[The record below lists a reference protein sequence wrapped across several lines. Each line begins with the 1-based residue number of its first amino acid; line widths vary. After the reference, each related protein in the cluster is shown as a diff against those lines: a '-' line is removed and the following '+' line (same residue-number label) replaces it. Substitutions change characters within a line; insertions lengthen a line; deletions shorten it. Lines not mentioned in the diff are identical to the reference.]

1 MQVVEESRVIARA
14 DRSRSLAIR
23 MVDSPCEMTCI
34 FDPEVQVVVWRRD
47 SGKFAASHSARSSAE
62 RNFGTG
68 FRKVFRADD
77 SLGNE
82 LSEALKGQP
91 AIAPD
96 VVCLAELYADLLGC
110 EAIGL
115 RYEVVDGAMCPG
127 FHVDRTGI
135 RLLCTYRGPGTQ
147 WIDDRHADRS
157 KLGPGSGGLPDHLSG
172 LFGPGTQVQEAALG
186 DVVLLKGSIW
196 QGNEGRGAIHR
207 SPAVDLA
214 QAPRVLVAMDAVW
227 I

>member
-1 MQVVEESRVIARA
+1 MLVVEESREIAAAVRF
-14 DRSRSLAIR
+14 RSRAIR
-23 MVDSPCEMTCI
+23 MVDSPAELIDI
-34 FDPEVQVVVWRRD
+34 FDPEVQVLVWRR
-47 SGKFAASHSARSSAE
+47 KAARFAAYCSASPPAGSS
-62 RNFGTG
+62 FGTG
-68 FRKVFRADD
+68 FRKVFRAGE

-82 LSEALKGQP
+82 LSEAFSGRP
-91 AIAPD
+91 TIAPD
-96 VVCLAELYADLLGC
+96 VLCLAELYAVLLGC

-147 WIDDRHADRS
+147 WIDDCHADRS

-172 LFGPGTQVQEAALG
+172 LFGPGTQVQEAAVG
-186 DVVLLKGSIW
+186 DVVLLKGSLW
-196 QGNEGRGAIHR
+196 QGNAGRGAIHR
-207 SPAVDLA
+207 SPAVDPD
-214 QAPRVLVAMDAVW
+214 QAPRILVAMDAVW

>member
-1 MQVVEESRVIARA
+1 MQVVEESLDIARSV
-14 DRSRSLAIR
+14 RSYSRAIR
-23 MVDSPCEMTCI
+23 MVDSPVEMTDI
-34 FDPEVQVVVWRRD
+34 FDPEVQVLVWRRD
-47 SGKFAASHSARSSAE
+47 STKFAAHCRARSSAAP
-62 RNFGTG
+62 NFGTG
-68 FRKVFRADD
+68 FRKVFRVGD

-82 LSEALKGQP
+82 LLEAMNGHP
-91 AIAPD
+91 TITPD
-96 VVCLAELYADLLGC
+96 VLCLAELYADLLGC

-115 RYEVVDGAMCPG
+115 RYELVDGAMCPG

-172 LFGPGTQVQEAALG
+172 LFGPGAQVQEAALG
-186 DVVLLKGSIW
+186 DVVLLKGSLW
-196 QGNEGRGAIHR
+196 QGNGARGAIHR
-207 SPAVDLA
+207 SPAVDPG